1 MRVVSGVYRSLRIQS
16 VPGEQTRPTT
26 DKNKEMMF
34 NLLGQYFDG
43 GKVLD
48 LFAGSGALGI
58 EALSRGM
65 DHCIFVDL
73 HPLAIRTIQA
83 NCQSLALASHQYEIV
98 KSDALLFLRQTQHVY
113 DLVLID
119 PPYHDSYYPKLIQLL
134 EEKQLVSRGGLL
146 LIESLKAEVLPKT
159 IGPLK
164 QIKERMTG
172 ITKLTIYQSEVDL

>member
-1 MRVVSGVYRSLRIQS
+1 MRVVSGVYRSLRIQP

-43 GKVLD
+43 GKALD

-58 EALSRGM
+58 EALSRGIH
-65 DHCIFVDL
+65 HCTFVDN
-73 HPLAIRTIQA
+73 HPVAIRTIYS
-83 NCQSLALASHQYEIV
+83 NCHSLPILHHQFEIV
-98 KSDALLFLRQTQHVY
+98 KSDAVQFLLQTREHY

-119 PPYHDSYYPKLIQLL
+119 PPYHEPYYPKLIKLL
-134 EEKQLVSRGGLL
+134 EDKPLVSSGGLL
-146 LIESLKAEVLPKT
+146 LIESLKTEVLPKT
-159 IGPLK
+159 IGSLK

-172 ITKLTIYQSEVDL
+172 ITKLTIYQSEVNS